1 MTDQNQKALIECQ
14 CGKCALTIA
23 DKAATL
29 FLRCGC
35 VDCRQALWWGHKHGG
50 AEPEPLPRL
59 FYLRSDIVDV
69 AGKAYMKAYKLR
81 STGKSTRIYC
91 SQCYSVL
98 GVDHPTYQNNVFL
111 NFPDHCTNH
120 GILSRALSAYLSM
133 SDYSAAIGPL
143 PTEDVPLFASTD
155 SAPERQRF
163 LALPDVAHSF
173 KEPSEPPSGLTLASL
188 IESLGAV
195 TILNLTKGD
204 MG

>member
-1 MTDQNQKALIECQ
+1 
-14 CGKCALTIA
+14 
-23 DKAATL
+23 
-29 FLRCGC
+29 
-35 VDCRQALWWGHKHGG
+35 
-50 AEPEPLPRL
+50 
-59 FYLRSDIVDV
+59 
-69 AGKAYMKAYKLR
+69 MKAYKLR
-81 STGKSTRIYC
+81 STGESTRIYC

-120 GILSRALSAYLSM
+120 GVLSRALSAYLNM

-155 SAPERQRF
+155 SEPERQRF
-163 LALPDVAHSF
+163 LSLPDVAHSF
-173 KEPSEPPSGLTLASL
+173 KEPSGPPSGMTLASL

-204 MG
+204 VG

>member
-1 MTDQNQKALIECQ
+1 MTDQNQEALIECQ

-35 VDCRQALWWGHKHGG
+35 VDCRQALWWGHAHGG
-50 AEPEPLPRL
+50 AKPEPLPRL
-59 FYLRSDIVDV
+59 FYLRSDIVDI
-69 AGKAYMKAYKLR
+69 AGKSYMKAYKLR
-81 STGKSTRIYC
+81 STGESTRIYC

-120 GILSRALSAYLSM
+120 GDLSRALSAYLNM
-133 SDYSAAIGPL
+133 SGYSAAIGPL
-143 PTEDVPLFASTD
+143 PTEDVPLFVSTD

-163 LALPDVAHSF
+163 LSLSDVAHSF
-173 KEPSEPPSGLTLASL
+173 KEPSGPPSGVTLASL

-195 TILNLTKGD
+195 TILNLAKGD

>member
-1 MTDQNQKALIECQ
+1 MTDRDQEALIECQ
-14 CGKCALTIA
+14 CGKCALTVA

-35 VDCRQALWWGHKHGG
+35 VDCRQALWWGHTHGG
-50 AEPEPLPRL
+50 AKPEPLPRL
-59 FYLRSDIVDV
+59 FYLRSDIVDI

-81 STGKSTRIYC
+81 STGESTRIYC

-111 NFPDHCTNH
+111 NFPDHCANH
-120 GILSRALSAYLSM
+120 ADLTRPLSAYLNM
-133 SDYSAAIGPL
+133 SDYSASIGPL

-155 SAPERQRF
+155 FEPERQRF
-163 LALPDVAHSF
+163 LSLPDVAHSF
-173 KEPSEPPSGLTLASL
+173 KEPSGPPSGVTLAAL

-195 TILNLTKGD
+195 TVLNLVQGD